1 MFGGIEMEIP
11 VYVITG
17 FLESGKTSFMQETLQ
32 DPGFSSENE
41 KTLLLA
47 CEEGMEE
54 YEESILKKFHTV
66 LVPVEEQEDFTTEF
80 LTSCGQ
86 QYCPDRV
93 MIEYNGVWQL
103 QKLLEM
109 ELPKDWVIVQIIT
122 LVNAETFDM
131 YLSNMRS
138 IIMEHFSGT
147 DMVIFNRCTIETPR
161 AAYRRNVRA
170 INGRAQVY
178 FEAADEDVEFPEEEL
193 PFDVESSHIILEDE
207 DFGIWYIDA
216 MDEPQKY
223 IGKQITFKGM
233 VFKPEKMRKG
243 SFVPGRF
250 AMTCC
255 ADDTTFIGFICK
267 AKAGLEEQVDSLKN
281 RQFVQVTAT
290 VAYEFQKD
298 YRGKGPVL
306 YLDGLKSA
314 EKPREEFVYFM

>member
-1 MFGGIEMEIP
+1 MEIP

-17 FLESGKTSFMQETLQ
+17 FLESGKTTFMQETLQ
-32 DPGFSSENE
+32 DPGFSSGRE

-54 YEESILKKFHTV
+54 YEEAILKEFHTT
-66 LVPVEEQEDFTTEF
+66 LVSVDDQEDFTTDF
-80 LTSCGQ
+80 LKKCSQ
-86 QYCPDRV
+86 ESQPDRV
-93 MIEYNGVWQL
+93 LIEYNGVWQL
-103 QKLLEM
+103 KELLEM
-109 ELPKDWVIVQIIT
+109 ELPKDWVIVQVIT
-122 LVNAETFDM
+122 LVNAETFDV

-147 DMVIFNRCTIETPR
+147 DMVIFNRCTMETPR
-161 AAYRRNVRA
+161 ASYRRNVRA

-178 FEAADEDVEFPEEEL
+178 FEAADENVEFPEEEL
-193 PFDVESSHIILEDE
+193 PFDVEAQHIILEDE

-216 MDEPQKY
+216 MDEPKKY
-223 IGKQITFKGM
+223 IGKQVTFKGM
-233 VFKPEKMRKG
+233 VFKPPKMRKG

-267 AKAGLEEQVDSLKN
+267 ARAGLETEVEKLEN
-281 RQFVQVTAT
+281 RQFVTVTAT
-290 VAYEFQKD
+290 VEYEFQKD

-306 YLDGLKSA
+306 YLEALGPA
-314 EKPREEFVYFM
+314 EKPREELVYFS